1 MTETL
6 KALGQLA
13 LLSAIYWGS
22 AWLVKATGAPV
33 PANVL
38 GVLVLFVLLCL
49 GVVKLGQVELAADFL
64 LKHLVFFFVPITAG
78 LLDWG
83 GMFAEHWLAL
93 AVAIVVSSALAL
105 AVAGRLSQALLRRG
119 K

>member
-13 LLSAIYWGS
+13 LLWAIYAASSWVVRTF
-22 AWLVKATGAPV
+22 ALPV

-38 GVLVLFVLLCL
+38 GVLTLFALLCL
-49 GVVKLGQVELAADFL
+49 GVVKMKHVELAADFL

-83 GMFAEHWLAL
+83 GVFADYGLAL
-93 AVAIVVSSALAL
+93 GVAIVVSSALAL
-105 AVAGRLSQALLRRG
+105 FVTGRLSQALLRRA

>member
-1 MTETL
+1 MTETI

-22 AWLVKATGAPV
+22 AWVVHAYALPV

-38 GVLVLFVLLCL
+38 GVVVLFTLLAL
-49 GVVKLGQVELAADFL
+49 GVVKLEHVALAADFL

-83 GMFAEHWLAL
+83 GVFAEHGLAL
-93 AVAIVVSSALAL
+93 AVALVVSSALAL
-105 AVAGRLSQALLRRG
+105 AVAGRLSQALLRRR